1 MHNFKKNKRT
11 RINQWIRVPQVR
23 VIREDGEQL
32 GVLPTN
38 QALAKA
44 EEAGLDLVEISPN
57 AKPPVCKIMD
67 HGKFKYQKEKKEQKQ
82 KKKQKKV
89 EVKGVRISLRISKND
104 LEFKAKQADKFFK
117 EGNKVRVELIM
128 RGREN
133 AHRDLA
139 KEKLKE
145 FIKIMEYK
153 SIVEQEPKKERLGLA
168 MIIAEDKSEAKVEDE
183 KQE

>member
-1 MHNFKKNKRT
+1 M
-11 RINQWIRVPQVR
+11 R

-44 EEAGLDLVEISPN
+44 EDDGLDLVEISPN

-67 HGKFKYQKEKKEQKQ
+67 YGKYKYQKEKKEQKQ

-104 LEFKAKQADKFFK
+104 LEFKAKQADKFLG
-117 EGNKVRVELIM
+117 EGNKVRIELIM

-139 KEKLKE
+139 KVKLKE
-145 FIKIMEYK
+145 FIEIMEHK
-153 SIVEQEPKKERLGLA
+153 VIVEQEPKKERLGLA
-168 MIIAEDKSEAKVEDE
+168 MIVAEDKKAAQEENNKNKENAED
-183 KQE
+183 

>member
-1 MHNFKKNKRT
+1 
-11 RINQWIRVPQVR
+11 
-23 VIREDGEQL
+23 
-32 GVLPTN
+32 
-38 QALAKA
+38 
-44 EEAGLDLVEISPN
+44 
-57 AKPPVCKIMD
+57 MD